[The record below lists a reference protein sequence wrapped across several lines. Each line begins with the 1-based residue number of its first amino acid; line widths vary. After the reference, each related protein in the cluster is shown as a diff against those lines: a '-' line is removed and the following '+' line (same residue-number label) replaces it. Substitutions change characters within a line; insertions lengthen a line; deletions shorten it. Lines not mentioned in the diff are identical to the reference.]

1 MGFKTSCWLHN
12 SSVQQCKNAGGGY
25 YAARLYLY
33 INIYIYI
40 YTYSAQLDKSAAS
53 NRNCPKLE
61 SCQSGSAPSL
71 WPKLKW
77 LLAQGLW
84 ASKFRHINRKLN
96 RIVTPHDSL
105 WCVVVP
111 KKMAPGGARPRHF
124 SAVGRATGSGNNRV
138 FTSSFSQNRTEKK
151 HHHHHHHHHHR
162 HRHHHHRQQQQPPR
176 PRQRHK
182 KHDDDDRQH
191 QQQQKQQQQ

>member
-1 MGFKTSCWLHN
+1 MQKCRGRILCSPFIFIHK
-12 SSVQQCKNAGGGY
+12 
-25 YAARLYLY
+25 
-33 INIYIYI
+33 YI

-111 KKMAPGGARPRHF
+111 KKMAPGGVRPRHF

-151 HHHHHHHHHHR
+151 HHHHHHR
-162 HRHHHHRQQQQPPR
+162 HRHHRQQQQPPR